1 MLNKSVGDRIF
12 RTYNIIEY
20 KSPDDYLSINDF
32 YKVYG
37 YTYTAAIN
45 LSRMGMAIDDIAK
58 AVGMQV
64 SVVQEWLQKA

>member
-32 YKVYG
+32 CKVYG

-64 SVVQEWLQKA
+64 NVVQEWLQKA